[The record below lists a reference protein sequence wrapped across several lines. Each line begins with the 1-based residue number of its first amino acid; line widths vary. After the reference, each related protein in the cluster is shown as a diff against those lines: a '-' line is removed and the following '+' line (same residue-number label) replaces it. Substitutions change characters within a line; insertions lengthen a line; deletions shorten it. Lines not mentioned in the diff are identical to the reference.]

1 MVGTN
6 MVDRAAENTEDLKD
20 NAKAAAEKGAASDS
34 LRGEFLYSEK
44 QPILSSRQRE
54 EEDNAEFKA
63 RYQNS
68 NFVLDAPKPGQGP
81 YQILKDM
88 AGQKRIKMRDD
99 ELLPEARR
107 IRDRDFKDW
116 GRTFYSQN
124 DVSTRWTPKEID
136 ERVALAAKKVKGID
150 VSMWQGDIDWQKVKD
165 SGVKFTFIRAT
176 KGSDLVDPKFEQNR
190 KGAHDV
196 GLAVGYYHYFKPDQS
211 VDDQI
216 KAFVSTVGTVE
227 KDNLRLVIDT
237 ENAKLWEPFTPEQRL
252 KMIDDWCTGIK
263 KTLGVTPEVMIYG
276 SPSFFDD
283 TLKNAA
289 ELSKHDLWIA
299 NYKVPE
305 PRVPKPFTSWKFWQY
320 SETGRVPGIDG
331 NVDLDMY
338 NGTDL
343 NGSGSSPDK
352 HSPKP
357 KGHSPGHKRKHHH

>member
-1 MVGTN
+1 MVF
-6 MVDRAAENTEDLKD
+6 MVDRAAGNFDESKD
-20 NAKAAAEKGAASDS
+20 NKTDPNESASAVNS
-34 LRGEFLYSEK
+34 LRGEYLSSEK
-44 QPILSSRQRE
+44 KPLLSAHQRD
-54 EEDNAEFKA
+54 EDDAVEFKA

-81 YQILKDM
+81 YQILKEM
-88 AGQKRIKMRDD
+88 AEQKRIKLRDD

-107 IRDRDFKDW
+107 IRDRDFKEW
-116 GRTFYSQN
+116 GREFYTKD
-124 DVSTRWTPKEID
+124 DVSARWTATEID

-196 GLAVGYYHYFKPDQS
+196 GLAVGYYHYFKPDQP
-211 VDDQI
+211 VADQI

-237 ENAKLWEPFTPEQRL
+237 ENAKLWEPFTQEQRL
-252 KMIDDWCTGIK
+252 KMIDDWCNGIK
-263 KTLGVTPEVMIYG
+263 KELGVTPEVMIYG

-283 TLKNAA
+283 TLKSAP

-305 PRVPKPFTSWKFWQY
+305 PRVPKPWTTWKFWQY
-320 SETGRVPGIDG
+320 SETGKVPGIDG

-343 NGSGSSPDK
+343 NGSGSTENQ
-352 HSPKP
+352 SPKP
-357 KGHSPGHKRKHHH
+357 KGPSHSHKHKHKHNH